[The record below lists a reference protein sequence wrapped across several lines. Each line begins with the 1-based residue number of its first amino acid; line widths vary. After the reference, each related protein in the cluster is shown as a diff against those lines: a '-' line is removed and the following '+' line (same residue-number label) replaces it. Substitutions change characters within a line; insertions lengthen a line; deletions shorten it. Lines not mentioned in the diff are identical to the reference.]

1 MTVALETRTKVFAGE
16 LKAIPSDGSRRGSAI
31 VYVYGAPDDDPI
43 LDKLYARRDDLKL
56 RWAHGVNPDDI
67 IGKITAVRFLRDR
80 VEIDFELFQTP
91 QGEKV
96 YELMLLGGVT
106 EFSVGF
112 NFEEADVYK
121 GEDERWHVRKA
132 ELTEVSAV
140 PAGANRETMLTAIKA
155 LGEKAG
161 RTISA
166 KNEAS
171 LKQARDIIDSILST
185 LERQEPEMMEEMDG
199 KAVEE
204 WLKAEEAQKTPDA
217 GLKRREELAQQIRLL
232 MMDVA

>member
-1 MTVALETRTKVFAGE
+1 MSDVLEMRTKTFTGE

-56 RWAHGVNPDDI
+56 RWAHGIQPEDI
-67 IGKITAVRFLRDR
+67 IGRITAVRFLKTQ
-80 VEIDFELFQTP
+80 VEIDFQLFETP
-91 QGEKV
+91 SAEKV

-121 GEDERWHVRKA
+121 GEDDRWHVRRA

-140 PAGANRETMLTAIKA
+140 PAGANRETMLTAIKQ
-155 LGEKAG
+155 LGKAG

-171 LKQARDIIDSILST
+171 LKQARDIIDAILSS
-185 LERQEPEMMEEMDG
+185 LEKEPVEADEE
-199 KAVEE
+199 KAIEE
-204 WLKAEEAQKTPDA
+204 WLKAEAEHQVVEP
-217 GLKRREELAQQIRLL
+217 GVKRREELVRELRVL